1 MVVAPRSYLLILLA
15 VLLLSP
21 APSPAAAAS
30 REVDEETQAYLTKGF
45 ELLAQNQLAAAQEQF
60 ALVIKKDFDNPF
72 ANNNLAVIMEK
83 QGRWPDALAYL
94 KVAEVQAGDYQQR
107 IETLYLIGGVV
118 AAVKPAVGPERRR
131 PAQNSGAVKSSGQLS
146 GVSGQKRKFRL
157 PGSEKGNL

>member
-60 ALVIKKDFDNPF
+60 ALVIKRDFDNPF

-118 AAVKPAVGPERRR
+118 AAVKPEKAPAPQNQLAAIIAENKAKLMERLG
-131 PAQNSGAVKSSGQLS
+131 QSGAGQP
-146 GVSGQKRKFRL
+146 KT
-157 PGSEKGNL
+157 PAP